1 MIVSIILMFI
11 GSILNTLALLFMYV
25 PAFAGLVGYSLPCC
39 VIGIMVAL
47 IGCFGLIG
55 TKTTF
60 KYIGGI
66 LLVFIISVISVLI
79 AFMILGI
86 I

>member
-11 GSILNTLALLFMYV
+11 GSILNTLAVLFMYV

-39 VIGIMVAL
+39 VIGIMVTL

-66 LLVFIISVISVLI
+66 LLLFIISVLI
-79 AFMILGI
+79 AFMIFGI

>member
-11 GSILNTLALLFMYV
+11 GSILNTLAVLFMYV

-66 LLVFIISVISVLI
+66 LLLFIISVLI
-79 AFMILGI
+79 AFMIFGI